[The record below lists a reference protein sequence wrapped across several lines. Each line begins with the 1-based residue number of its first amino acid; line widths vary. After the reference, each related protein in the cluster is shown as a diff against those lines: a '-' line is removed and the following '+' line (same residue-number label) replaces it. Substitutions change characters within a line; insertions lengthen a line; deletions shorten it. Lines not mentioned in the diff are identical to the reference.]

1 MQMSPM
7 GILIMMQIILILL
20 GTFLESLAIMMI
32 TIPIYMPIIKTLGFD
47 PYWFCA
53 IFLINMEL
61 ATISPPY
68 GLVLFTMKGVAP
80 KYTMTDVFK
89 ASIPFNILDT
99 IALALVMLFPEHR
112 LISSSAF

>member
-1 MQMSPM
+1 
-7 GILIMMQIILILL
+7 
-20 GTFLESLAIMMI
+20 
-32 TIPIYMPIIKTLGFD
+32 MPIIKTLGFD

-80 KYTMTDVFK
+80 HHTMGDVFK
-89 ASIPFNILDT
+89 ASIPFCILDT
-99 IALALVMLFPEHR
+99 LALILVMTFPSIALFIPHLFKH
-112 LISSSAF
+112 